1 MSLQELKRL
10 AESLPERRGWD
21 FSFVRD
27 DVDPV
32 PWSYR
37 EVARRY
43 LSPLQRVLDIGTGG
57 GEQFLALAGHYGS
70 GVGIDADP
78 EMVAIAEGN
87 TPPAVACRVKFLA
100 MDAAALEFPAN
111 SFDVVLNRHAPAYP
125 AEIARVL
132 RPGGVFITQQIGAR
146 NHGNIT
152 ALFGCGPDGQHK
164 REAGQTVAA
173 WAEAFT
179 AQGCAIRARAEY
191 DVPYFYQD
199 AASLLFWLRAL
210 PMPEDFALERHWP
223 QVAHILTAFQTARGI
238 ATNVHR
244 ELLIVQ
250 KPG

>member
-1 MSLQELKRL
+1 MSLEDLKRL
-10 AESLPERRGWD
+10 AEALPERRGWD
-21 FSFVRD
+21 FSVVRD
-27 DVDPV
+27 DGDPV

-57 GEQFLALAGHYGS
+57 GEQFLALAEHYGS

-78 EMVAIAEGN
+78 AMVAIAGEN
-87 TPPAVACRVKFLA
+87 TPQAIACRVKFLA
-100 MDAAALEFPAN
+100 MDAAALEFPAD
-111 SFDVVLNRHAPAYP
+111 SFDVVLSRHAPAHP

-146 NHGNIT
+146 NHGNIA
-152 ALFGCGPDGQHK
+152 ALFGCGPDGCYE

-173 WAEAFT
+173 WAEAF
-179 AQGCAIRARAEY
+179 AGQGWAVRARAEY
-191 DVPYFYQD
+191 DVPYFYKD

-223 QVAHILTAFQTARGI
+223 QVEHIFTAFETPRGI